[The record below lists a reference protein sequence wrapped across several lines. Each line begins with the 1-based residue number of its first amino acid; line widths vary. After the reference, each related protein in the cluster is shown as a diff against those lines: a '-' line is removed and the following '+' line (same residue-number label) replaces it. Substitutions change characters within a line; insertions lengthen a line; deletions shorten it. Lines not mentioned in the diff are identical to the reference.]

1 MGHLVYDT
9 HDISRL
15 TLFMFL
21 TILTNMSAS
30 LHKVFVYGTLKTGEP
45 NHYWFD
51 KDKEGYYKFLFNAK
65 TKEKFPLIIA
75 TEFNIPF
82 LLYSPGSGQN
92 VMGEVYE
99 VDDKVLAKLDI
110 LEEHPDFYVRELYDV
125 VRSDGDNEI
134 VKVWIYMIKKFK
146 PDYLTHTTYENYS
159 SHGSHGRPY
168 STSDASTLDD
178 LN

>member
-1 MGHLVYDT
+1 
-9 HDISRL
+9 
-15 TLFMFL
+15 
-21 TILTNMSAS
+21 MSAS

-45 NHYWFD
+45 NHHWFD

-82 LLYSPGSGQN
+82 LLYSPGKRYIISINRVKCIKYNSGSGQN

-125 VRSDGDNEI
+125 ERSDGDNEI

-159 SHGSHGRPY
+159 SQGSHGRPY
-168 STSDASTLDD
+168 STR
-178 LN
+178 